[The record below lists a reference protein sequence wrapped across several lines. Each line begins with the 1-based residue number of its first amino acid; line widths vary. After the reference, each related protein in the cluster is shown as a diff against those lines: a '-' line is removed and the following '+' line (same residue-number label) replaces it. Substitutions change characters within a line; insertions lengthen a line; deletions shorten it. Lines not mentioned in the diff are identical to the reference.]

1 MIMMPR
7 TRPLSLLI
15 VDDSTVIRSRIARL
29 VSSPQLP
36 LIQIA
41 GLAANGEMAL
51 HMARETRPDLI
62 TMDLT
67 MPRMDGEACIEAIA
81 GFLPDAQILVISA
94 LSDKA
99 TALRAILKGA
109 HGFLHK
115 PFTDE
120 ELINSLVELIA

>member
-1 MIMMPR
+1 MR
-7 TRPLSLLI
+7 LNQRPLSMMI
-15 VDDSTVIRSRIARL
+15 VDDSTVIRNRIARL
-29 VSSPQLP
+29 VSNPQLP
-36 LIQIA
+36 LIRIA
-41 GLAANGEMAL
+41 GLAANGEVAL
-51 HMARETRPDLI
+51 QMARETRPDLI

-67 MPRMDGEACIEAIA
+67 MPNMDGEACIEEIA
-81 GFLPDAQILVISA
+81 RFLPDAQILVVSA

-120 ELINSLVELIA
+120 ELLESLVELIA

>member
-1 MIMMPR
+1 M
-7 TRPLSLLI
+7 I
-15 VDDSTVIRSRIARL
+15 VDDSTVIRNRIARL

-36 LIQIA
+36 PIQIA
-41 GLAANGEMAL
+41 GLAANGEVAL
-51 HMARETRPDLI
+51 QMARETRPDLI

-67 MPRMDGEACIEAIA
+67 MPNMDGEACIEAIA
-81 GFLPDAQILVISA
+81 SFLPDTQILVVSA

-120 ELINSLVELIA
+120 ELLDSLIELVA